1 VSGTF
6 ETLSGQKLSFL
17 REKMPFFVV
26 CCFGKQ
32 GDKTVFQTF
41 FLQSTRLNSHDYLHL
56 STKVFCSVLFA
67 RWQFS
72 TMPTHKQVLKSHL
85 FLYLKVIVKAM
96 LSASLLTSPKKQRSP
111 HENLHRASA
120 TMNKK
125 NDEGLVTRR
134 GADS

>member
-67 RWQFS
+67 RRQFS
-72 TMPTHKQVLKSHL
+72 TMSDRKRYPKSHL
-85 FLYLKVIVKAM
+85 FLYLKVIVKTM
-96 LSASLLTSPKKQRSP
+96 LSALTSHFPQKTALAP
-111 HENLHRASA
+111 
-120 TMNKK
+120 
-125 NDEGLVTRR
+125 
-134 GADS
+134 